1 MRQRQSTLS
10 ISRRSLLAMGAV
22 ATLPLAEAS
31 AAEGGTIRVSFPV
44 PVATLDPAKFRVG
57 GLEYNYANCVFNRL
71 TMQDAKLAVRP
82 DLATSWEATPDLKVW
97 TFHLRPNVTF
107 HDGKKF
113 TSADVLFTYGRL
125 QDKAVAS
132 VLRAPM
138 EVITKVEAVDPLTV
152 RFTLSIPYADMPALV
167 AGYQAMIV
175 SETAM
180 DTLTTKPIGTGP
192 FKFVEYK
199 PGDQLVLER
208 NPNYFLPGVPKAER
222 AVLRIIPE
230 YTTAVA
236 ALESGALDIVYDLPP
251 ELVDKVKRSSVAT
264 VAEIATGSWLGIVM
278 NCKMKPF
285 DDPRVREAFM
295 KLVDKSAFA
304 DIATFGQGTPTVT
317 PIPPTHPYFRKD
329 LVLAP
334 DIAGAK
340 KLLAEAGFASGM
352 NVEPFAPGQS
362 PPLERLRRRSVTW
375 PSRSA

>member
-1 MRQRQSTLS
+1 
-10 ISRRSLLAMGAV
+10 MGAV

-82 DLATSWEATPDLKVW
+82 DLATSWESTPDLKVW

-180 DTLTTKPIGTGP
+180 
-192 FKFVEYK
+192 
-199 PGDQLVLER
+199 
-208 NPNYFLPGVPKAER
+208 
-222 AVLRIIPE
+222 
-230 YTTAVA
+230 
-236 ALESGALDIVYDLPP
+236 
-251 ELVDKVKRSSVAT
+251 
-264 VAEIATGSWLGIVM
+264 
-278 NCKMKPF
+278 
-285 DDPRVREAFM
+285 
-295 KLVDKSAFA
+295 
-304 DIATFGQGTPTVT
+304 
-317 PIPPTHPYFRKD
+317 
-329 LVLAP
+329 
-334 DIAGAK
+334 
-340 KLLAEAGFASGM
+340 LLAAQPHLA
-352 NVEPFAPGQS
+352 
-362 PPLERLRRRSVTW
+362 RRH
-375 PSRSA
+375 